1 MMLPIRTPWCS
12 PILSL
17 DVTRYLNGVVP
28 IDFIYY
34 MVRSHG
40 ETVASHHGKDLWYC
54 AMAIRWVTPSL
65 ITIIPVVFITMVYH
79 VDFHAGGPMGSK
91 YHGKNSWCFMGAEFL
106 PQTPWDRN
114 TMGRL
119 HGFSWVPNFYLKRHG
134 IEIPWGDFM
143 GFHGCRI
150 STSNAMGSKYHG
162 GTSWVFMGAEFLPQT
177 PWDRNT
183 MGGLHGFSWVPNF
196 YLKSHGV

>member
-1 MMLPIRTPWCS
+1 MHHRLRCWVMMLPIRTPWCS
-12 PILSL
+12 PIFSL

-28 IDFIYY
+28 IDFIYH

-106 PQTPWDRN
+106 PQKPWDRN

-119 HGFSWVPNFYLKRHG
+119 HGFSWVPNFYLISHG
-134 IEIPWGDFM
+134 
-143 GFHGCRI
+143 
-150 STSNAMGSKYHG
+150 
-162 GTSWVFMGAEFLPQT
+162 V
-177 PWDRNT
+177 
-183 MGGLHGFSWVPNF
+183 FSWV
-196 YLKSHGV
+196 SHGRFLPGYRCHDCRP